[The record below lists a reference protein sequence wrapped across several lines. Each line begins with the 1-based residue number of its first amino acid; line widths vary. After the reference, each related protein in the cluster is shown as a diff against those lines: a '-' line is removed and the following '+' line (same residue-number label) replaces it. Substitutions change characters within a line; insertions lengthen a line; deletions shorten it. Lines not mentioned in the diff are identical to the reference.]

1 MLRSN
6 INLLNYVILTF
17 IAARILPIAKKITR
31 MCFIHIT
38 KNRGTFNVIN
48 MRGCKSYFYCKSYLW
63 IFHIHE
69 SITENYGRPKENDN
83 IVVIVFNID
92 QIKELQTKPFYIAIM
107 RTS

>member
-1 MLRSN
+1 
-6 INLLNYVILTF
+6 
-17 IAARILPIAKKITR
+17 
-31 MCFIHIT
+31 
-38 KNRGTFNVIN
+38 